1 MSEILTDAK
10 FTIVEATEGLYVNNS
25 LIVDRYSTI
34 RINALNAN
42 VIYYNHLVQNP
53 SSNSIGSISFD
64 RSFQPQSSSSSLQP
78 PLPENTEWLLS
89 LQGVNNISYTDS
101 VTVGGIQNEASGEH
115 SVCVGGN
122 GNETSGVCS
131 IVLGGSD
138 NRTVGDHSIACGTN
152 SIAVHENTFVFNSS
166 EQPVQTTTD
175 SQFLI
180 NATKGMFFKIPVSST
195 IRTDHVSEGFAVWCW
210 DDRAN
215 TLCLKTKQN
224 NTLYKTSLP
233 TLKHEIQV
241 VIDGEGF
248 VNLINPDR
256 S

>member
-10 FTIVEATEGLYVNNS
+10 YTIVEATEGLYVNNS
-25 LIVDRYSTI
+25 LIVDKFSTI

-53 SSNSIGSISFD
+53 SSNSIGSINLD
-64 RSFQPQSSSSSLQP
+64 RSFQPQTSNQP
-78 PLPENTEWLLS
+78 FLPESPEWLLS

-101 VTVGGIQNEASGEH
+101 TTIGGLQNEASGEH

-122 GNETSGVCS
+122 GNETSGICS
-131 IVLGGSD
+131 IALGGSD
-138 NRTVGDHSIACGTN
+138 NRTIGDNSVACGKN
-152 SIAVHENTFVFNSS
+152 SIAVHENTFVFNTSD
-166 EQPVQTTTD
+166 QPVLTTSD
-175 SQFLI
+175 SQFII
-180 NATKGMFFKIPVSST
+180 NATRGMFFKLPVSST

-210 DDRAN
+210 DEEAN

-224 NTLYKTSLP
+224 KTLYKSTIP
-233 TLKHEIQV
+233 TLKHEIKV
-241 VIDGEGF
+241 VIDDDGIAR
-248 VNLINPDR
+248 LINPDH